1 MPYYS
6 SPARPTIFLALILF
20 ACFVPASHAQDPP
33 SPIDNATAQTLE
45 NPYPYAGNTVRAGHK
60 VYMRNCVT
68 CHGMDGK
75 SKTDITDAMPIK
87 PNDFTLGKFKFG
99 NTDGEIF
106 SIIKHGTK
114 GGMVPYGEKLK
125 EPQIWHLVNFV
136 RSLGPMEDGQPKVI
150 IEDEVLE
157 NPVEADY
164 ASQGRGQQFYMRFC
178 ITCHGKDG
186 KGDTEMREFLD
197 TAPSDLTDSNWL
209 YGNRDG
215 DIFKIIKEGTE
226 NEMEAFEDR
235 LVDERIWHVV
245 NYVRTLAKKN

>member
-1 MPYYS
+1 MSYFALLTRHS
-6 SPARPTIFLALILF
+6 ISLTLILL
-20 ACFVPASHAQDPP
+20 ACILPASYAQAPP
-33 SPIDNATAQTLE
+33 SPIDNVTAQTLD
-45 NPYPYAGNTVRAGHK
+45 NPYPYAENTVRAGHK

-75 SKTDITDAMPIK
+75 GKTDITDAMPIK

-114 GGMVPYGEKLK
+114 GGMVPYAGRLK
-125 EPQIWHLVNFV
+125 DPHIWHVVNFV
-136 RSLGPMEDGQPKVI
+136 RSLGPMEDGKPKVV

-164 ASQGRGQQFYMRFC
+164 TSIGRGQQFYMRFC

-186 KGDTEMREFLD
+186 RGDTEMREFLD
-197 TAPSDLTDSNWL
+197 TAPSDLSDPKWL
-209 YGNRDG
+209 YGERDG
-215 DIFKIIKEGTE
+215 DIFRIIKEGTE
-226 NEMEAFEDR
+226 NEMEAFADR
-235 LVDERIWHVV
+235 LTDERIWQVV
-245 NYVRTLAKKN
+245 NYVRTLSKKD